1 MALAYVKV
9 GYIYSNSALSKFKEE
24 IKAILPILKEK
35 NVQLYKT
42 HFRGFLK
49 KKKKASQSGI

>member
-1 MALAYVKV
+1 MQEINTVMALAYVKV
-9 GYIYSNSALSKFKEE
+9 GYVYSNSALSKFKEE

-42 HFRGFLK
+42 HFTG
-49 KKKKASQSGI
+49 